1 MAKDKKQA
9 ALGFIF
15 ITLLVDIIGFGLII
29 PVMPRLIAQL
39 ENCTISQASI
49 YGGYLLFAY
58 AIMQFLCAPIL
69 GNLSDKFG
77 RRPILLFSL
86 FGFGLDYLLT
96 GFAPSI
102 EWLFVGRLVA
112 GITGASFSTA
122 SAYIAD
128 VSTPEKKAQN
138 FGMIGV
144 AFGVGFIIGPALG
157 GFLGKIGLRV
167 PFYAAAGLALCNC
180 LYGYFILPES
190 LSKENR
196 RPFNWRKANPIG
208 SLKMLQ
214 KFPVI
219 LGLVASIGLL
229 YIAAHAVQ
237 TTWGYYTMEK
247 FKWDEAMI
255 GISLAIV
262 GLAVAIVQGGI
273 VRVAIPKFGQEKS
286 VYIGLGFYTLGFILF
301 ALASKTWMMFAFTGV
316 YTLGGLAGPAL
327 QGIISNHVPKNEQ
340 GELQGALTSLMSASS
355 IIGPLIM
362 TNVFAYFT
370 SSAAPFYFP
379 AAPMALGATLTFI
392 ATLLA
397 YKNLQIEIK
406 RKKNLQ

>member
-1 MAKDKKQA
+1 MVKDKKQA

-69 GNLSDKFG
+69 GNLSDRFG

-167 PFYAAAGLALCNC
+167 PFYAAAGLALCNW

-196 RPFNWRKANPIG
+196 RPFSWRKANPIG

-262 GLAVAIVQGGI
+262 GLAVAIVQGGL
-273 VRVAIPKFGQEKS
+273 VRVAIPKLGQERS
-286 VYIGLGFYTLGFILF
+286 VYVGLGFYTLGFILF

-355 IIGPLIM
+355 IVGPLIM
-362 TNVFAYFT
+362 TNIFAYFT
-370 SSAAPFYFP
+370 SANAPFYFP
-379 AAPMALGATLTFI
+379 AAPMALGAILTFV

-397 YKNLQIEIK
+397 YKNLKVEIK
-406 RKKNLQ
+406 RKKDLQ

>member
-1 MAKDKKQA
+1 MGKDKKQA

-29 PVMPRLIAQL
+29 PVIPRLIAQL
-39 ENCTISQASI
+39 EHCTISQASI

-58 AIMQFLCAPIL
+58 AVMQFLCAPIL
-69 GNLSDKFG
+69 GNLSDRFG

-96 GFAPSI
+96 GFAPTI
-102 EWLFVGRLVA
+102 EWLFVGRIVA

-157 GFLGKIGLRV
+157 GILGKIGLRV
-167 PFYAAAGLALCNC
+167 PFYAAAGLALCNW
-180 LYGYFILPES
+180 LYGFFILPES

-196 RPFNWRKANPIG
+196 RPFDWKKANPIG

-237 TTWGYYTMEK
+237 TTWSYYTMEK

-262 GLAVAIVQGGI
+262 GLAVAIVQGGL

-301 ALASKTWMMFAFTGV
+301 AVASKTWMMFAFTGV

-327 QGIISNHVPKNEQ
+327 QGIISNNVPKNEQ

-355 IIGPLIM
+355 IVGPLIM
-362 TNVFAYFT
+362 TNIFAYFT
-370 SSAAPFYFP
+370 SGSAPFYFP